1 MTDNQ
6 TLEAISLF
14 PQGNVTSLL
23 VMLHGWGANYRDLA
37 GLAQMLDLAE
47 FGYLFPNAPF
57 NHPQVPGGRA
67 WYALETHEYTGI
79 DESRQLLFDWLNA
92 LEANTNIPLEKT
104 YVAGFSQGGA
114 MTLDVALTLPV
125 AGICSLSGYLHYEPQ
140 ESLAMEKKAFPP
152 TLIVHGTQDLV
163 VPIEEARNA
172 RDKLTAIGVKV
183 QYQEF
188 DMGHEITPPVLELLQ
203 EFIKS
208 SKL

>member
-1 MTDNQ
+1 MKNQ
-6 TLEAISLF
+6 KTLEAISLF

-23 VMLHGWGANYRDLA
+23 VMLHGWGANYQDLA
-37 GLAQMLDLAE
+37 SLAQMLDLPE

-67 WYALETHEYTGI
+67 WYALETQDYTGLE
-79 DESRQLLFDWLNA
+79 ESRQLLFDWLNA
-92 LEANTNIPLEKT
+92 LETNTNVPLERT

-114 MTLDVALTLPV
+114 MTLDVALMLPV

-140 ESLAMEKKAFPP
+140 TIDKASIPP
-152 TLIVHGTQDLV
+152 VLIVHGTNDQV

-172 RDKLTAIGVKV
+172 RDKLTALEVNV

-188 DMGHEITPPVLELLQ
+188 EMGHEVTPPVIELLQ
-203 EFIKS
+203 QFITG
-208 SKL
+208 

>member
-1 MTDNQ
+1 MKNQ
-6 TLEAISLF
+6 KTLEAISLF

-23 VMLHGWGANYRDLA
+23 VMLHGWGANYQDLA
-37 GLAQMLDLAE
+37 SLAQMLDLPE

-67 WYALETHEYTGI
+67 WYALETQGYTGLE
-79 DESRQLLFDWLNA
+79 ESRQLLFDWLNT
-92 LEANTNIPLEKT
+92 LEANTNVPLERT

-114 MTLDVALTLPV
+114 MTLDVALMLPV

-140 ESLAMEKKAFPP
+140 AIDKASLPP
-152 TLIVHGTQDLV
+152 VLIVHGTKDMV

-172 RDKLTAIGVKV
+172 KDKLTALGVNV

-188 DMGHEITPPVLELLQ
+188 EMGHEVTPPVIELLQ
-203 EFIKS
+203 QFITG
-208 SKL
+208 

>member
-1 MTDNQ
+1 MNEKK

-37 GLAQMLDLAE
+37 GLAQMLDLPE

-67 WYALETHEYTGI
+67 WYALESQEYTGLE
-79 DESRQLLFDWLNA
+79 ESRKLLFNWLNA
-92 LEANTNIPLEKT
+92 LETSTNIPLEKT
-104 YVAGFSQGGA
+104 FVAGFSQGGA
-114 MTLDVALTLPV
+114 MTLDVALMLPV
-125 AGICSLSGYLHYEPQ
+125 AGICSMSGYLHYEPQ
-140 ESLAMEKKAFPP
+140 AREKKELPP
-152 TLIVHGTQDLV
+152 ALIVHGTKDTV
-163 VPIEEARNA
+163 VPLEEARNA
-172 RDKLTAIGVKV
+172 RDKLTDIGVNV

-203 EFIKS
+203 KFIVG
-208 SKL
+208 